1 MGGILIPDIAKLLD
15 VELDEEF
22 KIRSC
27 GSKENEPGVYKLT
40 LGEGLVKKNEKG
52 VFDSNSSIEFEDLCL
67 GNYEVAK
74 LPWKPKKGEKVWTFV
89 FNAKAYGVDWY
100 LWDDDRPILVLLES
114 IGLIYRTKEKAI
126 TNLPIDFEKLTGIPL
141 KTFKREQ
148 EELKKLRAGGRV
160 GE

>member
-1 MGGILIPDIAKLLD
+1 MAKILIPDIAKLLG

-22 KIRSC
+22 QIRSSGC
-27 GSKENEPGVYKLT
+27 KKCEPGIYKFD

-74 LPWKPKKGEKVWTFV
+74 LPWNPKKGEKVWTFV
-89 FNAKAYGVDWY
+89 FNAGSYGIDWY
-100 LWDDDRPILVLLES
+100 SWDDDRPILVLLES

-126 TNLPIDFEKLTGIPL
+126 TNLPIDFKKLTGIPL

-148 EELKKLRAGGRV
+148 EELKKLRAGGHA

>member
-1 MGGILIPDIAKLLD
+1 MGRILIPDIAKLLD

-74 LPWKPKKGEKVWTFV
+74 LPWNPKKGEKVWTFV
-89 FNAKAYGVDWY
+89 FNAGSYGIDWY
-100 LWDDDRPILVLLES
+100 LWNGDRPILVLLKS

-126 TNLPIDFEKLTGIPL
+126 ANFPIDFKNLTGVPL
-141 KTFKREQ
+141 KTGKREQ
-148 EELKKLRAGGRV
+148 EEFEDEESEGMFD
-160 GE
+160 E